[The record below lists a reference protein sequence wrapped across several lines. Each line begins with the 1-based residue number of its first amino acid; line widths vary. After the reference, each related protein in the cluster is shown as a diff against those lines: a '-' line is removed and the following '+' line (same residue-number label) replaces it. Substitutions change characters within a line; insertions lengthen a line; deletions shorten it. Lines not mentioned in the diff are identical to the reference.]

1 MRAVA
6 DAGRFS
12 GSVGPPRSLSPPL
25 PAFRPCFPANQ
36 WKVGDT
42 APNFSL
48 KDQNGATVS
57 LKSLQPPIFGKE
69 VVLFFYPNDGSPGCT
84 KQANAFRDA
93 VAEFKALG
101 AVVVGVSNGS
111 QESHKVR

>member
-1 MRAVA
+1 M
-6 DAGRFS
+6 
-12 GSVGPPRSLSPPL
+12 
-25 PAFRPCFPANQ
+25 
-36 WKVGDT
+36 GDT